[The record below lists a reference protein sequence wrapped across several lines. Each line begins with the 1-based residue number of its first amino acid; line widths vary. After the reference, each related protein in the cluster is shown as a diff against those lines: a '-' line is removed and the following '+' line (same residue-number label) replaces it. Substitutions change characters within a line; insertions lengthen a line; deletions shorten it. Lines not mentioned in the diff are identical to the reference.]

1 MKALNKV
8 IFAWSTQ
15 DVAEV
20 KLALRE
26 GHLGGKK
33 HTEDDIKALMESG
46 AFKKNYY
53 KYISTKTHRREVI
66 VSNLTAWANE
76 WLSKEDAETGERLG
90 HKRTENAVA
99 LAKRNA
105 EYIVDEP
112 GVEYNVKL
120 KKKPG
125 EDHALHKYLST
136 RGEKVEP

>member
-1 MKALNKV
+1 MRALNKV
-8 IFAWSTQ
+8 IFAWSTK
-15 DVAEV
+15 DEAEV

-26 GHLGGKK
+26 GHLGGKE
-33 HTEDDIKALMESG
+33 HTEDDIKALIKSG

-53 KYISTKTHRREVI
+53 KYISTETHRHELI
-66 VSNLTAWANE
+66 LSHLTVWANE
-76 WLSKEDAETGERLG
+76 WLSKEDPETGERLG
-90 HKRTENAVA
+90 RGSTENAVH

-120 KKKPG
+120 KKRPG
-125 EDHALHKYLST
+125 ENHALHKYLST